1 MTPSKFDL
9 KALEYR
15 ARAEE
20 ATTAART
27 CTLDRTREQHELAA
41 ARWTELAEAEESRAR
56 SNRVRLAAGAAGTA
70 TEKEP

>member
-20 ATTAART
+20 ATTAARA
-27 CTLDRTREQHELAA
+27 CTLDRIREQHELAA

-56 SNRVRLAAGAAGTA
+56 SNRVRLAAAEELMRRA
-70 TEKEP
+70 E